1 MRTINEN
8 VINYLCDS
16 CKTRH
21 LLKDTSIAIVFEMFQ
36 MNCCLRLKLWN
47 KRVCL
52 CTLFEIQLIE
62 MWLFRFSS
70 LTFIFRRFDT
80 KMEIEKYD
88 FLKYMTE
95 DERSYILKI
104 SSFWKFVVGCVSI
117 FLLVIGSLMKLVIY
131 SFFSKKERHL
141 DRPINSLILLDQVNI
156 IKTQYF

>member
-1 MRTINEN
+1 MRTLLIIC
-8 VINYLCDS
+8 VIHVRQGIYWKIPQLP
-16 CKTRH
+16 
-21 LLKDTSIAIVFEMFQ
+21 LFLKCFKWIVVYGLNFGIRECVCVQF
-36 MNCCLRLKLWN
+36 LKYN
-47 KRVCL
+47 
-52 CTLFEIQLIE
+52 LFE

>member
-1 MRTINEN
+1 MRTILIIC
-8 VINYLCDS
+8 VIHVRQSIYWKIPQLP
-16 CKTRH
+16 
-21 LLKDTSIAIVFEMFQ
+21 LFLKCFKWIVVYGLNFGIRECVFVQ
-36 MNCCLRLKLWN
+36 FLKYN
-47 KRVCL
+47 
-52 CTLFEIQLIE
+52 LFE

-156 IKTQYF
+156 IKMKYKKGN